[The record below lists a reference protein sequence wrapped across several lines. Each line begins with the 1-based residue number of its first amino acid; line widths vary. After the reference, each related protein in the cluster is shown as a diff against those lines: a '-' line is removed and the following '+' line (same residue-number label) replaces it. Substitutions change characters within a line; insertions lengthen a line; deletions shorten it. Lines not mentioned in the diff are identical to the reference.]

1 MKIKAAVV
9 EKKGDPFVIKD
20 DIELHEVGPTDV
32 QVHMVASGICHSD
45 EAIRKGD
52 ASLGYP
58 VILGHEGAGIIEKVG
73 SEVQNLKPGD
83 HVVMAFYADGL
94 CDKCLEGI
102 PTQCRNYAK
111 YNLSGT
117 RFDGDDQFKENGKH
131 ISDMFNQSSFTTTT
145 VTNQRNCVKVDKDA
159 DLRRVGPLG
168 CGYITGSGTVFNTL
182 KPRPGQTI
190 AVFGTGAV
198 GLAAMMAGKISGCTR
213 VIAVDIVP
221 SRLELAKELGAT
233 DTINSKDEDPVKKIQ
248 ELTNGYGVD
257 FAVDTTG
264 LPAVMKPALDAL
276 AQGGTLAAIAV
287 TPHDFTFSTWND
299 LCVGDKKVIGVN
311 MGDAIPQIDVPRLIR
326 FNKLGM
332 FDYEKTEKFFDFED
346 INEANQASV
355 SGKVIK
361 PVLIIDKDYKPGE

>member
-1 MKIKAAVV
+1 
-9 EKKGDPFVIKD
+9 
-20 DIELHEVGPTDV
+20 
-32 QVHMVASGICHSD
+32 MVASGICHSD

-52 ASLGYP
+52 ASLVYP

-73 SEVQNLKPGD
+73 TEVQNLKPGD
-83 HVVMAFYADGL
+83 HVVMGFYADGL
-94 CDKCLEGI
+94 CDKCLQGI
-102 PTQCRNYAK
+102 PTQCHNYAK

-117 RFDGDDQFKENGKH
+117 RFDGDDQFQENGKH

-145 VTNQRNCVKVDKDA
+145 VTNQ
-159 DLRRVGPLG
+159 
-168 CGYITGSGTVFNTL
+168 
-182 KPRPGQTI
+182 QTI

-198 GLAAMMAGKISGCTR
+198 GLVAMMAGKISGCTR

-233 DTINSKDEDPVKKIQ
+233 DTINSRDEDPVKKIQ

-257 FAVDTTG
+257 YAVDTTG

-276 AQGGTLAAIAV
+276 AQGGTLVVIAI
-287 TPHDFTFSTWND
+287 TPHDFIFSTWND

-346 INEANQASV
+346 INEANQVSV

-361 PVLIIDKDYKPGE
+361 PVLIIDKDYKPSE

>member
-1 MKIKAAVV
+1 MH
-9 EKKGDPFVIKD
+9 D
-20 DIELHEVGPTDV
+20 VGPTDV

-58 VILGHEGAGIIEKVG
+58 VILGHEDAGIVEKVG

-94 CDKCLEGI
+94 CDKCLQGI

-117 RFDGDDQFKENGKH
+117 RFDGDDQFQENGKH

-145 VTNQRNCVKVDKDA
+145 VTNQRNCVKVDKSA

-233 DTINSKDEDPVKKIQ
+233 DTINSKEEDPVKKIQ
-248 ELTNGYGVD
+248 DLTDGYGVD
-257 FAVDTTG
+257 YAVDTTG

-332 FDYEKTEKFFDFED
+332 FDYEKTEKFFDFDD

-361 PVLIIDKDYKPGE
+361 PVLIIDKDYQPGK

>member
-20 DIELHEVGPTDV
+20 DIELHDVGPTDV

-94 CDKCLEGI
+94 CDKCLQGI

-111 YNLSGT
+111 QNLSGT
-117 RFDGDDQFKENGKH
+117 RSDSDDQFQENGKH

-145 VTNQRNCVKVDKDA
+145 VTNQRNCVKVDRDA
-159 DLRRVGPLG
+159 DLRRVG
-168 CGYITGSGTVFNTL
+168 
-182 KPRPGQTI
+182 
-190 AVFGTGAV
+190 
-198 GLAAMMAGKISGCTR
+198 
-213 VIAVDIVP
+213 P

-257 FAVDTTG
+257 YAVDTTG

-276 AQGGTLAAIAV
+276 AQGGTLVVIAV

-361 PVLIIDKDYKPGE
+361 PVLIIDKDYKPSE

>member
-20 DIELHEVGPTDV
+20 DIELHDVGPTDV
-32 QVHMVASGICHSD
+32 QVHMVSSGICHSD

-52 ASLGYP
+52 ASLVYP

-94 CDKCLEGI
+94 CDKCLQGI

-117 RFDGDDQFKENGKH
+117 RFDGDDQFQENGKH

-145 VTNQRNCVKVDKDA
+145 VTNQ
-159 DLRRVGPLG
+159 
-168 CGYITGSGTVFNTL
+168 
-182 KPRPGQTI
+182 QTI

-198 GLAAMMAGKISGCTR
+198 GLAAMMASKISGCTR

-257 FAVDTTG
+257 YAVDTTG

-276 AQGGTLAAIAV
+276 AQGGTLVVIAV

-299 LCVGDKKVIGVN
+299 LCAGDKKVIGVN

-361 PVLIIDKDYKPGE
+361 PVLIIDKDYKPSE

>member
-1 MKIKAAVV
+1 MI
-9 EKKGDPFVIKD
+9 
-20 DIELHEVGPTDV
+20 LNGPTDV

-94 CDKCLEGI
+94 CDKCLQGI

-117 RFDGDDQFKENGKH
+117 RFDGDDQFQENGKH

-145 VTNQRNCVKVDKDA
+145 VTNQ
-159 DLRRVGPLG
+159 
-168 CGYITGSGTVFNTL
+168 
-182 KPRPGQTI
+182 QTI

-198 GLAAMMAGKISGCTR
+198 GLAAMMASKISGCTR

-257 FAVDTTG
+257 YAVDTTG

-361 PVLIIDKDYKPGE
+361 PVLIIDKDYKPSE

>member
-20 DIELHEVGPTDV
+20 DIELHDVGPTDV

-52 ASLGYP
+52 ASLVYP

-94 CDKCLEGI
+94 CDKCLQGI

-117 RFDGDDQFKENGKH
+117 RFDGDDQFQENGKH

-145 VTNQRNCVKVDKDA
+145 VTNQRNCVKVDRDA
-159 DLRRVGPLG
+159 DLRRVG
-168 CGYITGSGTVFNTL
+168 
-182 KPRPGQTI
+182 
-190 AVFGTGAV
+190 
-198 GLAAMMAGKISGCTR
+198 
-213 VIAVDIVP
+213 P

-257 FAVDTTG
+257 YAVDTTG

-276 AQGGTLAAIAV
+276 AQGGTLVAIAV

-361 PVLIIDKDYKPGE
+361 PVLIIDKDYKPSE